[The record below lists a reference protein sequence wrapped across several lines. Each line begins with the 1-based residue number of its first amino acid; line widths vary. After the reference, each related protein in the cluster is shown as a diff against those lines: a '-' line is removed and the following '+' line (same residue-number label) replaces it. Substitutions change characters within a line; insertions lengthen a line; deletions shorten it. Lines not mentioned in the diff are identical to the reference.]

1 VRTGDKDRRCQA
13 LALTGKGC
21 ALVPRLAVLADEN
34 DDKFFLG
41 HLAAGERQTVET
53 AMRDI
58 VRRHSFKSVPIE

>member
-1 VRTGDKDRRCQA
+1 
-13 LALTGKGC
+13 
-21 ALVPRLAVLADEN
+21 VPRLAVLADEN
-34 DDKFFLG
+34 DDKFLG

>member
-1 VRTGDKDRRCQA
+1 MRTSDKDRRYQA

-34 DDKFFLG
+34 DDKFLG